1 MSQLCPEVPGRPTG
15 PVNMILVSAVIMID
29 IDGRILLAQRP
40 KGKSMAGLWE
50 FPGGKVEDGET
61 PERALIREL
70 NEELNIDVTEACLAP
85 FVFAS
90 HSYPDFHLLMPTF
103 LCRRWDGILMP
114 QEGQTLKWVKIKDLS
129 SYPMPPADEPL
140 LAMIRD
146 FL

>member
-1 MSQLCPEVPGRPTG
+1 MPNRVTG
-15 PVNMILVSAVIMID
+15 PVNVLLVSAVIMID

-40 KGKSMAGLWE
+40 QGKSMAGLWE
-50 FPGGKVEDGET
+50 FPGGKVEAGET

-90 HSYPDFHLLMPTF
+90 HTYEDFHLLMPMF
-103 LCRRWDGILMP
+103 LCRRWDGILTA
-114 QEGQTLKWVKIKDLS
+114 QEGQILKWVKIQDLEK
-129 SYPMPPADEPL
+129 YDMPPADAPL
-140 LAMIRD
+140 IAMIRD